1 MFVAYIDGGSRGNPG
16 PAGFGVRIEN
26 PDGTVCAALKGALG
40 VTTNN
45 AAEYRGLIAA
55 LTYFV
60 GAGHPHILIRSDSQL
75 LIRQMT
81 GRYRVRHPVLQRLH
95 EEAQT
100 LLEKLERVDFEHVP
114 RTSNTEADR
123 LANQAMDEGQVAK
136 NVDRA
141 T

>member
-26 PDGTVCAALKGALG
+26 PDGTVCAELKGALG

-81 GRYRVRHPVLQRLH
+81 GKYRVRHPVLQRLH

-114 RTSNTEADR
+114 RTSPPSPTRGGN
-123 LANQAMDEGQVAK
+123 G
-136 NVDRA
+136 
-141 T
+141 

>member
-26 PDGTVCAALKGALG
+26 PDGTVCAELKGSLG
-40 VTTNN
+40 VATNN
-45 AAEYRGLIAA
+45 VAEYRGLIAA

-60 GAGHPHILIRSDSQL
+60 GAGHCHILIRSDSQL

-81 GRYRVRHPVLQRLH
+81 GRYRVRHPNLQPLH
-95 EEAQT
+95 REAQT

-114 RTSNTEADR
+114 RTSNTDADR
-123 LANQAMDEGQVAK
+123 LANQAMDENQAANSTDTTV
-136 NVDRA
+136 
-141 T
+141 

>member
-1 MFVAYIDGGSRGNPG
+1 M
-16 PAGFGVRIEN
+16 
-26 PDGTVCAALKGALG
+26 
-40 VTTNN
+40 
-45 AAEYRGLIAA
+45 
-55 LTYFV
+55 
-60 GAGHPHILIRSDSQL
+60 GAGHPHILIRSESQL
-75 LIRQMT
+75 LILPMT
-81 GRYRVRHPVLQRLH
+81 GRYRVRHPGLQRLH